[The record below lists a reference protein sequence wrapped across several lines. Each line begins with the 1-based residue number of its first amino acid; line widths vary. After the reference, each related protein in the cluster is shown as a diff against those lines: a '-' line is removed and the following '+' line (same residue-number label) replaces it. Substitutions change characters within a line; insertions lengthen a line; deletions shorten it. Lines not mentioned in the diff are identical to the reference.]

1 MNQNPTGWWDEEETG
16 NVYQSLLL
24 KIHQIWREIKK
35 KKEILVYFD
44 VLFDSYWLNCGFNL
58 LISVSIIYGI
68 LDLKRDDTSFQ
79 SSKN

>member
-1 MNQNPTGWWDEEETG
+1 MEG
-16 NVYQSLLL
+16 N
-24 KIHQIWREIKK
+24 KK